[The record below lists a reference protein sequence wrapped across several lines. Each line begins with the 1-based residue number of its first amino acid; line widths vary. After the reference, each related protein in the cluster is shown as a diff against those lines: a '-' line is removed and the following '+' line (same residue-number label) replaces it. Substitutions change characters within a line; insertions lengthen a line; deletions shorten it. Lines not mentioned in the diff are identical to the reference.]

1 MEKYI
6 PYEKLSKKKRREL
19 DTRRR
24 GSWNGFS
31 PVTRR
36 PENPKAYNRQKAR
49 KRSDDFPDRAFF
61 FQKNFNILKK
71 NSSIFLSFLL

>member
-19 DTRRR
+19 DARQR
-24 GSWNGFS
+24 GSWNGLS

-61 FQKNFNILKK
+61 FQKT
-71 NSSIFLSFLL
+71 SIF

>member
-19 DTRRR
+19 DARHR

-61 FQKNFNILKK
+61 LRKKLQFFEK
-71 NSSIFLSFLL
+71 NSFIF